1 MALQTV
7 PLSLCKCLNCRINL
21 SRVCMFVCDCV
32 CVCAHCFSQEWQHKL
47 MTDERLFNPVE
58 TRRNTLDNN
67 WELKPC
73 RVIITQYDYHS
84 KIILFFP
91 AWIWAESLI
100 CFSHVSK
107 QSATDCNWKWSHSL
121 CTTRLISPHI
131 AAHLANNIMMRWIHK
146 LTELISPFP
155 LPHWVS
161 DCCACSIKAHILY
174 WSPQL
179 RSKMT
184 YYDWQ
189 CW

>member
-73 RVIITQYDYHS
+73 RVIITYHS
-84 KIILFFP
+84 VWLSHQNHTVFSCLNLSWKLNLFLSCIKTVSNRLQLKVVPFSVHNP
-91 AWIWAESLI
+91 THQPTYCSSPGKQHYDEMNSQIDWA
-100 CFSHVSK
+100 H
-107 QSATDCNWKWSHSL
+107 
-121 CTTRLISPHI
+121 
-131 AAHLANNIMMRWIHK
+131 
-146 LTELISPFP
+146 
-155 LPHWVS
+155 
-161 DCCACSIKAHILY
+161 
-174 WSPQL
+174 
-179 RSKMT
+179 
-184 YYDWQ
+184 
-189 CW
+189 